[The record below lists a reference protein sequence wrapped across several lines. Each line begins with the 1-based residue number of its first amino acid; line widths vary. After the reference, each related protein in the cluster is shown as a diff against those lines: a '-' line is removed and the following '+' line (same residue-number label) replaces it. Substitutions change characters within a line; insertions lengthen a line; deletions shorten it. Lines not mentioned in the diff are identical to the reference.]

1 MTFDIGQNLT
11 TVLIALLAAIPAII
25 AAWFARKA
33 QQQSSVTGSQVNGRM
48 TELLNLTRVASHNE
62 GLALGQT
69 GAVAAPLSVAPA
81 IEPHTGP

>member
-33 QQQSSVTGSQVNGRM
+33 QMQSSTTSAQVNGRM
-48 TELLNLTRVASHNE
+48 TEMLNLTRVASHNE
-62 GLALGQT
+62 GLALGQA
-69 GAVAAPLSVAPA
+69 GATAAPLPVAPLV
-81 IEPHTGP
+81 EPPKVA